1 MSLRPLLMLQQNKI
15 HRIFLKNI
23 IEINNTVKLVKDI
36 SNHIKNV
43 LRIRNNEEIKIFNG
57 DGKEYNAKV
66 EYQENLLQQLPTNY
80 LGKYP

>member
-1 MSLRPLLMLQQNKI
+1 MLQQNKI
-15 HRIFLKNI
+15 HRIFLKSI
-23 IEINNTVKLVKDI
+23 IEINNTIKLDKDT

-66 EYQENLLQQLPTNY
+66 EYQEKSITTTPYKLSRQISIDDH
-80 LGKYP
+80 

>member
-1 MSLRPLLMLQQNKI
+1 MSQQNKI

-23 IEINNTVKLVKDI
+23 IKISTPIILDKST

-43 LRIRNNEEIKIFNG
+43 LRIRNNEAIKIFNG

-66 EYQENLLQQLPTNY
+66 QDRE
-80 LGKYP
+80 K